1 MQPSIRKPIGILA
14 ILAGLVVYG
23 GVIAGFSDTV
33 GSWPQGVQALV
44 YLILGVAWLLP
55 LKPLLVWMNR

>member
-1 MQPSIRKPIGILA
+1 MQPSFRKPVGILA

-23 GVIAGFSDTV
+23 GLVAGFADTI
-33 GSWPQGVQALV
+33 GGWPQGVQALV
-44 YLILGVAWLLP
+44 YLILGIAWLLP